1 MRIDPPPEP
10 GFARREAR
18 YDKNVEAETAVAGS
32 LGVVTKPPL
41 ARRGLAG
48 EPGVSLRY

>member
-18 YDKNVEAETAVAGS
+18 YDKNVGAETAVADS
-32 LGVVTKPPL
+32 LGVVTRPPL
-41 ARRGLAG
+41 ARRRFAG
-48 EPGVSLRY
+48 EPGVSPRY